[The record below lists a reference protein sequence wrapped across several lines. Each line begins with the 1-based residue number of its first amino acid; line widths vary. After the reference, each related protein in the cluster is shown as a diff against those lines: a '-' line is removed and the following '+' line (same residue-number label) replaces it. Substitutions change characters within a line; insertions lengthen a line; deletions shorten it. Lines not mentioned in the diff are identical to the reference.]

1 MSIQCVNGKR
11 VLVKCYPYDLA
22 NINEILKQVDA
33 IGYRAF
39 DGTDL
44 LTEINIPE
52 NVKEI
57 GDRAFA
63 NCINLKKVTLPS
75 TLSEIG
81 MGAFSCCKNLEEIN
95 LDNVKEIHSGAFG
108 YCKKLEHVTLA
119 EDCSVA
125 AEMFEGAGLKSI
137 TIPNCD
143 LINAMAFLDCDDL
156 EQVTIKLGKEI
167 SDNCFRRCGNLSK
180 VSLPN
185 TLESIGA
192 NAFYLCKN
200 LTDIDIPENVNM
212 IKKGAFANTGLT
224 EVLLNP
230 RTEVLDQV
238 FDKEVRISY
247 RKMSDLYLLNEIN
260 EIVKSNDKI
269 SNHFKEEVDRL
280 IVHMIARA
288 KEEENKSEAI
298 EKNINSD
305 NTTFTY
311 IIIDRL

>member
-44 LTEINIPE
+44 LTEIN
-52 NVKEI
+52 
-57 GDRAFA
+57 
-63 NCINLKKVTLPS
+63 
-75 TLSEIG
+75 
-81 MGAFSCCKNLEEIN
+81 
-95 LDNVKEIHSGAFG
+95 
-108 YCKKLEHVTLA
+108 
-119 EDCSVA
+119 
-125 AEMFEGAGLKSI
+125 
-137 TIPNCD
+137 
-143 LINAMAFLDCDDL
+143 
-156 EQVTIKLGKEI
+156 
-167 SDNCFRRCGNLSK
+167 
-180 VSLPN
+180 
-185 TLESIGA
+185 
-192 NAFYLCKN
+192 
-200 LTDIDIPENVNM
+200 IPENVNM

-288 KEEENKSEAI
+288 KEENKSEAI

-311 IIIDRL
+311 IMIDRL